1 VVSRVR
7 LPVVGGLVKVLS
19 QPASSV
25 AAVVELQ
32 GAVNTLNQ
40 AVAGLQSPSGA
51 APGTFS
57 QSPSA
62 RIHVWPISG
71 NTNAFLDAGSAP
83 AADPSILVHR
93 GRRGE
98 DGEDG
103 RRGYQGVAGARGLS
117 GLNAPRGRP
126 GDDGEFGRQ
135 GYPGVP
141 GVAGATGGAGPAGP
155 AGATGL
161 GVRGRTGDDGDEGK
175 RGFPGSAGAAGP
187 TGAQGPPAIRG
198 RTGDDGD
205 EGKRGFPGS
214 AGAAGAGGAT
224 GGTGPTGLTGSPGP
238 RGKEGVDGDEG
249 RRGAPGLAGSAG
261 APGSAGAAGPR
272 GLQGFD
278 GDDGHRTLGAVGSVG
293 PLGATGSPGP
303 RGKEGVDGDEG
314 RRGAPGLT
322 GSAGAAGQNGLAIR
336 GQRGDDGDDNTRHRR
351 VTLRGTA
358 ATKLVGLTATSGISD
373 QFMPIDAVLAL
384 DTSIAPTWT
393 GAHIFNGGECTFNN
407 GITMNASVAGTPT
420 CNGISGA
427 YSFLLLGVQY
437 GGIAFGSTLPWVA
450 SNSSTTS
457 SGNNYTLINFSTDP
471 TQTTRGSIYYN
482 ATSGLV
488 VYGTT
493 SDERLKRNI
502 RDSVEAG
509 TILDAIK
516 VRAFEWD
523 EKHAPG
529 AKMSHWF
536 VAQELA
542 EAYPAAAL
550 HRMDVRP
557 KADAVDMW
565 HVDATSL
572 IPLLVKEV
580 QALRARLAKLE
591 H

>member
-155 AGATGL
+155 AGPAGATGL

-224 GGTGPTGLTGSPGP
+224 GGTGPTGL
-238 RGKEGVDGDEG
+238 
-249 RRGAPGLAGSAG
+249 
-261 APGSAGAAGPR
+261 
-272 GLQGFD
+272 
-278 GDDGHRTLGAVGSVG
+278 
-293 PLGATGSPGP
+293 TGSPGP

-437 GGIAFGSTLPWVA
+437 GGIAFGSALPWVA